1 MIDAPKSNPTELV
14 LRISKDG
21 HVRCL
26 YTEAIDLRK
35 FGKLTTKRAST
46 VQFNPHRQVWLVWEG
61 TITSQKRRILYRHPY
76 RETCLAWE
84 REYFNERLG
93 ARDERRTSS
102 PSSLVSNP

>member
-1 MIDAPKSNPTELV
+1 MKTTPKSNPTELV

-35 FGKLTTKRAST
+35 FGKLATKRAST
-46 VQFNPHRQVWLVWEG
+46 VQFNSHRQVWQVWEG
-61 TITSQKRRILYRHPY
+61 AMQKRRILYRHPL

-84 REYFNERLG
+84 REYFNVRLV
-93 ARDERRTSS
+93 ARDEA
-102 PSSLVSNP
+102 SL